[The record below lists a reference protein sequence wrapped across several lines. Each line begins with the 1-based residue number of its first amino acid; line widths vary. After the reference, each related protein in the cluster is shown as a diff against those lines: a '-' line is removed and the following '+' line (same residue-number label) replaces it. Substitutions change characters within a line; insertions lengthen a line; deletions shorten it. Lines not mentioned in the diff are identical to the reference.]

1 VRHSRAFAQRIR
13 AAISTNSPVVR
24 LARAIAARAGSNA
37 VVRCGKSAFAV
48 IRMATAGHTPVLNAS
63 RDNYGIN
70 GMSDN
75 IYAHDHGVASDLFAA
90 TGDGNLFQ
98 RVLRLR
104 MTEHDNRSEEEI
116 NAENAQPAHPAHPD
130 DEPES
135 LFATVRPNIVQSIR
149 AFRVQDL
156 ADEATKL
163 GQHFLYAYL
172 GQAQSK
178 QEVLETI
185 ATSFLFPKHFG
196 KNYDALYDSLTEL
209 VHKAGSQPGFV
220 IVLEQL
226 PIAQK
231 FDKEGREVLLD
242 VFRDAAEFWAERR
255 VAFRVFYSFV

>member
-1 VRHSRAFAQRIR
+1 
-13 AAISTNSPVVR
+13 
-24 LARAIAARAGSNA
+24 
-37 VVRCGKSAFAV
+37 
-48 IRMATAGHTPVLNAS
+48 
-63 RDNYGIN
+63 
-70 GMSDN
+70 MSDN
-75 IYAHDHGVASDLFAA
+75 IYAHDHSVASDLFA

-104 MTEHDNRSEEEI
+104 MTEHEHRPEDEA
-116 NAENAQPAHPAHPD
+116 NALESHPAHPD
-130 DEPES
+130 EES
-135 LFATVRPNIVQSIR
+135 KDLFANVRPNIVQSIR

-156 ADEATKL
+156 ADEANRL

-196 KNYDALYDSLTEL
+196 KNYDALYDSLTDL

>member
-1 VRHSRAFAQRIR
+1 
-13 AAISTNSPVVR
+13 
-24 LARAIAARAGSNA
+24 
-37 VVRCGKSAFAV
+37 
-48 IRMATAGHTPVLNAS
+48 
-63 RDNYGIN
+63 
-70 GMSDN
+70 MSDN
-75 IYAHDHGVASDLFAA
+75 IYAHDHGVASDLFA

-104 MTEHDNRSEEEI
+104 MTEHDNRPEDEASPE
-116 NAENAQPAHPAHPD
+116 QAHPAHA
-130 DEPES
+130 EEGAEA
-135 LFATVRPNIVQSIR
+135 LFANVRPNIVQSIR

-156 ADEATKL
+156 ADEANKL

>member
-1 VRHSRAFAQRIR
+1 
-13 AAISTNSPVVR
+13 
-24 LARAIAARAGSNA
+24 
-37 VVRCGKSAFAV
+37 
-48 IRMATAGHTPVLNAS
+48 
-63 RDNYGIN
+63 
-70 GMSDN
+70 MSDN
-75 IYAHDHGVASDLFAA
+75 IYAHDHSVASDLFA

-104 MTEHDNRSEEEI
+104 MTEHDNR
-116 NAENAQPAHPAHPD
+116 PD
-130 DEPES
+130 DETRPEES
-135 LFATVRPNIVQSIR
+135 HLQEGDPEALFATVRPNIVQSIR
-149 AFRVQDL
+149 AFRVQEL
-156 ADEATKL
+156 ADEASRL

-185 ATSFLFPKHFG
+185 ALSFLFPKHFG
-196 KNYDALYDSLTEL
+196 KNYDALYDSLTDL
-209 VHKAGSQPGFV
+209 VQQAGSQPGFV

-242 VFRDAAEFWAERR
+242 VFRDAAEFWAERK